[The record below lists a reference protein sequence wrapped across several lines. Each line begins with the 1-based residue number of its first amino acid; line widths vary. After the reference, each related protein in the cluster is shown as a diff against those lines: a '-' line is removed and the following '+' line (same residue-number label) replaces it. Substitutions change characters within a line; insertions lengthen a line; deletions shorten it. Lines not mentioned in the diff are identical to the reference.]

1 MKSIGTVLA
10 AQIVLVLFVIM
21 TALGAW
27 GIREQHNEYTDL
39 MTEKE
44 VNTLKPLAL
53 ILGQL
58 VFDLED
64 ERIGNILQSYLETP
78 DILAI
83 KISETATPSYY
94 FGKTLDTGAIVD
106 FVKQQVSAPAY
117 PNAITQTQAL
127 LYEQQP
133 LGTLEIIFSRDFITK
148 QERETV
154 RGALW
159 VFLIV
164 TLVETVLILTLVNRR
179 ITMPLK
185 ALTQTAQ
192 QIADGNVDIT
202 IPPSSSQNEIGML
215 TAAFQKMSASIT
227 TMTVVA
233 RRIAVGDIEQAIQ
246 PRSAKD
252 VLGHAFVEMSAY
264 LQHIAKIAEEI
275 AAGDLQHEI
284 QPKTEHD
291 VLGHA
296 FLKMKYLRQSIREI
310 MAGATELRRAAE
322 HLKLISAQMVSST
335 HQASNQTPVISSNSM
350 EISENA
356 ETVAVSTEEMSA
368 NVREISRGTEHVA
381 QISKTAVEQATTAMN
396 SISELDAR
404 SQEIG
409 DIIKVIT
416 AISQQTNLLALNAT
430 IEAARAGDFG
440 RGFAVV
446 AHEIKEL
453 SRETA
458 VSGESIIRKL
468 ETIRTGSSHA
478 AEGIQAISKII
489 HEIHDISN
497 AIASGIEEQ
506 AITTEDIA
514 KRMAYVAKGSRDIT
528 VAMND
533 VTSIVQI
540 TTDNASRVQETGNT
554 LFALADTLQRLVDQF
569 KI

>member
-1 MKSIGTVLA
+1 
-10 AQIVLVLFVIM
+10 
-21 TALGAW
+21 
-27 GIREQHNEYTDL
+27 
-39 MTEKE
+39 
-44 VNTLKPLAL
+44 
-53 ILGQL
+53 
-58 VFDLED
+58 
-64 ERIGNILQSYLETP
+64 
-78 DILAI
+78 
-83 KISETATPSYY
+83 
-94 FGKTLDTGAIVD
+94 
-106 FVKQQVSAPAY
+106 
-117 PNAITQTQAL
+117 
-127 LYEQQP
+127 
-133 LGTLEIIFSRDFITK
+133 
-148 QERETV
+148 
-154 RGALW
+154 
-159 VFLIV
+159 
-164 TLVETVLILTLVNRR
+164 
-179 ITMPLK
+179 
-185 ALTQTAQ
+185 
-192 QIADGNVDIT
+192 
-202 IPPSSSQNEIGML
+202 
-215 TAAFQKMSASIT
+215 
-227 TMTVVA
+227 
-233 RRIAVGDIEQAIQ
+233 
-246 PRSAKD
+246 
-252 VLGHAFVEMSAY
+252 
-264 LQHIAKIAEEI
+264 
-275 AAGDLQHEI
+275 
-284 QPKTEHD
+284 
-291 VLGHA
+291 
-296 FLKMKYLRQSIREI
+296 
-310 MAGATELRRAAE
+310 
-322 HLKLISAQMVSST
+322 MVSST

-381 QISKTAVEQATTAMN
+381 QISKTAVDQATTAMN

-569 KI
+569 KIWSDTAVHRPDVSLWALVSARKDSQQISLAAADLQLVQRFVHFRARGTATGFAAFRCQVKGVFGFQEIAHLSLNLIRVFAAF